1 MENALSKRHISN
13 NYLHLLLQQCK
24 ASHQTD
30 HNVDVPA
37 DFDTWRVKPFE
48 THLEGAI
55 TRSAALVFGRNLFKI
70 INIEAAP
77 YSPTS

>member
-1 MENALSKRHISN
+1 MYQTIICLYFCSSAKHLIKR
-13 NYLHLLLQQCK
+13 
-24 ASHQTD
+24 T
-30 HNVDVPA
+30 NVDVPA

-48 THLEGAI
+48 THLDGAI